1 MDINQK
7 LNENI
12 KEELSLLKKETRE
25 VLENFK
31 FKDIFIEIGRNN
43 KLSTS
48 EIRDLETETILTL
61 IGLTSSEQLK
71 QNIENNIGTSE
82 IEAAKIEREVVEKI
96 LKPITLSVVEKIKNS
111 HSNNNNDDIP
121 LPPYAKKAEGS
132 AHSEPLPPQGLP
144 VMDGGVKTEEEL
156 FEKTGIKMMD
166 ENKKESLEENK
177 FTNSEDKILF
187 DSGIKTIE
195 EGHTVD
201 KGNSLSNVNMESIS
215 NQINIPIPPEARTNM
230 INQRLNENVVNT
242 QSAVTHSSDLLA
254 KDPYHET
261 ID

>member
-1 MDINQK
+1 MNDLLEKKIEEAKRKLPEESLRAITSIDWKKILLDYSNKKYNQDQ
-7 LNENI
+7 I
-12 KEELSLLKKETRE
+12 
-25 VLENFK
+25 LE
-31 FKDIFIEIGRNN
+31 
-43 KLSTS
+43 
-48 EIRDLETETILTL
+48 LETETELLIYNLLDPEDYVKQLEKRMGISAEEVLILVNDL
-61 IGLTSSEQLK
+61 DKLLFQKMKNLLE
-71 QNIENNIGTSE
+71 E
-82 IEAAKIEREVVEKI
+82 ILASKEDKD
-96 LKPITLSVVEKIKNS
+96 
-111 HSNNNNDDIP
+111 DDIP
-121 LPPYAKKAEGS
+121 LPPYAKKDS
-132 AHSEPLPPQGLP
+132 STHSEPLPPKGLP
-144 VMDGGVKTEEEL
+144 VMDGNIKTEEEL

-166 ENKKESLEENK
+166 ENKKENLEENK

-215 NQINIPIPPEARTNM
+215 NQINIPIPPEAKTNM

-242 QSAVTHSSDLLA
+242 QSTVTHSSDLLA